1 MVVLLFFLREN
12 KWIEKKSSK
21 SLYKS
26 LFKRNYDLSMCF
38 YRMISKTAQ
47 PIWFDK
53 AFQRSREKFKVFW
66 ANDLEARGDV
76 EKRGT
81 QLNL

>member
-1 MVVLLFFLREN
+1 MIYPCVCTEGSRKPLN
-12 KWIEKKSSK
+12 KFG
-21 SLYKS
+21 L
-26 LFKRNYDLSMCF
+26 
-38 YRMISKTAQ
+38 A
-47 PIWFDK
+47 FDK
-53 AFQRSREKFKVFW
+53 AFRRSREKFKVFW